1 MLLICL
7 CVYFVLMIKETAAI
21 VLLLLLLLGI
31 ILTALVNIYSNNW
44 IAYAHNF
51 SPNTLSTFI
60 TLVHRAE
67 IELLLA
73 NNNFPSNVTL
83 ALDHG
88 EKAVKLM
95 DDAYY
100 SDEDIID
107 DTDFIRRYNE
117 ALNSNNS
124 TIHALVVANIVDQI
138 LREYGEAIDIGYD
151 LTNMSNIMMMPM
163 KTISNL
169 DSRSSPSHSMDMN
182 ISKHSNIVAEENDN
196 STIKVV
202 NMDNYQTAQQLSES
216 VYEIFENQLRSL
228 IMSSSNT
235 NTNNT
240 TAITLVEKSLF
251 ALKDSVN
258 NKASAQDIMM
268 LVHGQLHPNLQ
279 LAYDLKLKQ

>member
-1 MLLICL
+1 
-7 CVYFVLMIKETAAI
+7 MIKETAAI

-51 SPNTLSTFI
+51 SPNTLSTFT

-73 NNNFPSNVTL
+73 SNNFPSNVTL

-138 LREYGEAIDIGYD
+138 LREYGEAFDIGYD
-151 LTNMSNIMMMPM
+151 LTNMSNIMMMPI
-163 KTISNL
+163 KTIS
-169 DSRSSPSHSMDMN
+169 
-182 ISKHSNIVAEENDN
+182 I
-196 STIKVV
+196 
-202 NMDNYQTAQQLSES
+202 LS
-216 VYEIFENQLRSL
+216 I
-228 IMSSSNT
+228 I
-235 NTNNT
+235 
-240 TAITLVEKSLF
+240 I
-251 ALKDSVN
+251 
-258 NKASAQDIMM
+258 
-268 LVHGQLHPNLQ
+268 
-279 LAYDLKLKQ
+279 